1 MTDRD
6 TEKTPLDYGQRNAIV
21 WFTEEACRD
30 VEVAGGKGASL
41 ARMTADGLPV
51 PPGFVIPS
59 YVLQDSI
66 DTERMLELAASRSAR
81 ELQELVAATEPPE
94 EKITAA
100 YENLVGAGRTATYK
114 LVGDKKVAVRSSAVA
129 EDSEAASYAGQQET
143 YLFVEGAEEVCRR
156 VVDCWASFFSER
168 ALFYRS
174 EKGSLEDLRMAVV
187 VQKMVDPE
195 KSGVIFTADPV
206 RRRRD
211 RMVVEAVRGVGE
223 QVVSGEVTPDH
234 YTLDRKGKVKREKI
248 VDDRVLTD
256 GELQRLGDLG
266 RQLEE
271 RHGVAQDIEWA
282 MVGEEIY
289 LLQSR
294 PVTTM

>member
-1 MTDRD
+1 MTERKR
-6 TEKTPLDYGQRNAIV
+6 ERSALGKGQGSAVV
-21 WFTEEACRD
+21 WFTEDACQD
-30 VEVAGGKGASL
+30 VAVAGGKGASL
-41 ARMTADGLPV
+41 ARMTAEGLPV

-81 ELQELVAATEPPE
+81 ELQELVAATEPPQG
-94 EKITAA
+94 KITAA
-100 YENLVGAGRTATYK
+100 YENLVGARITATYK
-114 LVGDKKVAVRSSAVA
+114 HVGTKKVAVRSSAVA

-143 YLFVEGAEEVCRR
+143 YLFVEGAEDVCAR

-168 ALFYRS
+168 ALFYRA
-174 EKGSLEDLRMAVV
+174 EMGSLEDLRMAVV

-195 KSGVIFTADPV
+195 KSGVIFTVDPV
-206 RRRRD
+206 KRRRD
-211 RMVVEAVRGVGE
+211 RMVVEAVRGIGD

-234 YTLDRKGKVKREKI
+234 YTLDRRGKVKREKI
-248 VDDRVLTD
+248 VDDRILTD
-256 GELQRLGDLG
+256 EELQRLGDLG

-282 MVGEEIY
+282 MIGEEIY

>member
-1 MTDRD
+1 MTERNA
-6 TEKTPLDYGQRNAIV
+6 EKTSMGQAQKSAVI
-21 WFTEEACRD
+21 WFTDEACQ
-30 VEVAGGKGASL
+30 EVGLVGGKGASL
-41 ARMTADGLPV
+41 ARMTAEGLPV

-59 YVLQDSI
+59 YVLEESL
-66 DTERMLELAASRSAR
+66 DTERMLELAATQSA
-81 ELQELVAATEPPE
+81 EGLQELVARCQPPTEE
-94 EKITAA
+94 ITAA
-100 YENLVGAGRTATYK
+100 YENLVGARVTATYK
-114 LVGDKKVAVRSSAVA
+114 RVGDAKVAVRSSAVA

-195 KSGVIFTADPV
+195 KSGVIFTVDPV

-234 YTLDRKGKVKREKI
+234 YSLDRKGRLKREKI
-248 VDDRVLTD
+248 VDERVLTD
-256 GELQRLGDLG
+256 EEVLKLSELG
-266 RQLEE
+266 RKLEE
-271 RHGVAQDIEWA
+271 KHGVAQDIEWA
-282 MVGEEIY
+282 IVGDEIF

>member
-1 MTDRD
+1 MT
-6 TEKTPLDYGQRNAIV
+6 ESNAVQTRMDKQQKGAVI
-21 WFTEEACRD
+21 WFTDEACQD
-30 VEVAGGKGASL
+30 LALTGGKGASL

-51 PPGFVIPS
+51 PQGFVVPS
-59 YVLQDSI
+59 YVLEKSL
-66 DTERMLELAASRSAR
+66 DTDRMLELATSQSAE
-81 ELQELVAATEPPE
+81 ELQSLVAKCDPPSE
-94 EKITAA
+94 EITAA
-100 YENLVGAGRTATYK
+100 YENLVTATHK
-114 LVGDKKVAVRSSAVA
+114 KVGNKQVAVRSSAVA

-156 VVDCWASFFSER
+156 VVDCWGSFFSER

-195 KSGVIFTADPV
+195 KSGVVFTVDPV
-206 RRRRD
+206 KRRKD
-211 RMVVEAVRGVGE
+211 RMIVEAVRGIGE
-223 QVVSGEVTPDH
+223 QVVSGEVTPD
-234 YTLDRKGKVKREKI
+234 YYALDRKGKVKREKI

-256 GELQRLGDLG
+256 EELLRLGELGKK
-266 RQLEE
+266 LEE
-271 RHGVAQDIEWA
+271 RQGIAQDIEWA
-282 MVGEEIY
+282 IVGEDVY